1 MAHSV
6 AGLLRLEAD
15 GEGWG
20 RSGSTNCSEQ
30 EDAERLL
37 PYGGTALLA
46 TEWADRRR
54 QGFGA
59 GGRTK
64 LEGKT
69 DAGASG
75 SQKTRRP
82 LGGGG
87 PRPASAPALL

>member
-6 AGLLRLEAD
+6 AGLLRLEA
-15 GEGWG
+15 GG
-20 RSGSTNCSEQ
+20 RAGVAALPDCSEQ

-37 PYGGTALLA
+37 PYGGRALLA

-75 SQKTRRP
+75 SP
-82 LGGGG
+82 ED
-87 PRPASAPALL
+87 